1 MTPTGGP
8 AYVFDPGSLCLE
20 LLITGGPGEF
30 ARWEALHEPEDLA
43 AWLAT
48 CGLRLNR
55 SRIHV
60 TTEELRAVR
69 HTRDTLHHVLRA
81 LPDRPAPKDVALIN
95 AAAAHP
101 PLVPRMSED
110 GRSTWAVP
118 YTAAQALSE
127 FARDAIDLLT
137 GDHVHRVRE
146 CAAHDCRLL
155 FVDTSRPN
163 RRRWCSM
170 DRCGNRAKVRALRER
185 RTEDR

>member
-1 MTPTGGP
+1 MTPTDGP

-20 LLITGGPGEF
+20 LLVTGGPGEF

-43 AWLAT
+43 DWLAT
-48 CGLRLNR
+48 CGLRLDG
-55 SRIHV
+55 SQVHV
-60 TTEELRAVR
+60 TEEGLRAVR
-69 HTRDTLHHVLRA
+69 STRDALHRVLRS
-81 LPDRPAPKDVALIN
+81 LPEPPAPEDLARIN

-101 PLVPRMSED
+101 PLVPRMSGD
-110 GRSTWAVP
+110 GKSTWATP
-118 YTAAQALSE
+118 YDAAQALSE

-137 GDHVHRVRE
+137 GAHAHRVRE

-185 RTEDR
+185 RTKTP